1 MSEMQTPVDGAVP
14 RAIADVYAQVQA
26 PQRATPDPGA
36 LLGVLRDL
44 SWLDEGPVTVRVP
57 SRSDLDDA
65 AMCRL
70 VHVLMTAEAETAH
83 AARPV
88 RVIVG

>member
-1 MSEMQTPVDGAVP
+1 MQAPVDALP
-14 RAIADVYAQVQA
+14 RAIAEVYAQVQA
-26 PQRATPDPGA
+26 PEWAAPNPDG
-36 LLGVLRDL
+36 LLDVLRDL
-44 SWLDEGPVTVRVP
+44 SWLDAGPVTVHVP
-57 SRSDLDDA
+57 SGGGLDDA

-70 VHVLMTAEAETAH
+70 VQVLMTAEAETAH